1 MIALF
6 FNLSEIHTQ
15 WFHPYTIVL
24 WHLAI
29 DKHGPVY
36 VVGWSTE
43 IFLECSIVKS
53 TVMVGLPFVAV
64 KYKLHLVDWS
74 LLFGYF

>member
-6 FNLSEIHTQ
+6 FNL
-15 WFHPYTIVL
+15 Y
-24 WHLAI
+24 
-29 DKHGPVY
+29 KHGPVD
-36 VVGWSTE
+36 VVSWSTE

-53 TVMVGLPFVAV
+53 TVMVGLPFVPV

-74 LLFGYF
+74 EWKKKFCSIIFLKIDIYLNLN